1 MPELDLATRTQ
12 TAAADGSATPVAG
25 GRTIQRRRALPAG
38 RAVIGGFLIAV
49 AAVVT
54 FSAYTDATRSPRQ
67 EYVVAARPLVPGSRI
82 SATDL
87 RVTALDLPDP
97 SVRAQL
103 FGSTGQLVG
112 ASVLAPIP
120 TGALVEA
127 SEVVGRGGAPGT
139 RELSVSLDPG
149 RAVGGT
155 LKPGEFVD
163 VLSTFGQGAASSTVV
178 MAPHVEVLT
187 VSNGSAAGI
196 GSGGQQTIVLAAPD
210 GPAAEAIADAAIAT
224 QLTLVRAAEQP
235 PGAPVTTLPPFVAQA
250 VIPGGSG

>member
-12 TAAADGSATPVAG
+12 TAAADGSAPHVTG
-25 GRTIQRRRALPAG
+25 GRTIVRRRTLPAG
-38 RAVIGGFLIAV
+38 RAVIGGFLIAA

-54 FSAYTDATRSPRQ
+54 FSAYTSATRAPRQ
-67 EYVVAARPLVPGSRI
+67 DYVVAARSLVPGTRI
-82 SATDL
+82 SAADL
-87 RVTALDLPDP
+87 RVATLDVPDP
-97 SVRAQL
+97 SVRSQL
-103 FGSTGQLVG
+103 FGSTAGLVG

-120 TGALVEA
+120 SGSLVEA

-139 RELSVSLDPG
+139 RELSISLDPS

-163 VLSTFGQGAASSTVV
+163 LLSTFGQGAGSSTVV
-178 MAPHVEVLT
+178 MVPHVEVLT
-187 VSNGSAAGI
+187 VSNGSNGI
-196 GSGGQQTIVLAAPD
+196 GSGGQQTIVVAAPD
-210 GPAAEAIADAAIAT
+210 GAAAEAIADAAIAT

-250 VIPGGSG
+250 VVPGGSG